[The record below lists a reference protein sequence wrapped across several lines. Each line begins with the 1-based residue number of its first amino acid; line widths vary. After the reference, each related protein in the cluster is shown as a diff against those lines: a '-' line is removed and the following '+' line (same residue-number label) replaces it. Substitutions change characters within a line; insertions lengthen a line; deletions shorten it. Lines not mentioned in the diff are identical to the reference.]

1 MKVKKCWNHLLYA
14 DIIRF
19 FLANIEGENLHIFWT
34 TWRIWTKF
42 SEEMWLVTKKKNRA
56 SPSFLETNFWKNTQ
70 GIYNEPPPS
79 PPSLLR
85 VKEMH
90 FPFILVEKQN
100 HDQANSDTFGK
111 FIIITLTSK
120 NIFTSNLCHQLKI

>member
-42 SEEMWLVTKKKNRA
+42 SEEMWLVTKKTGLHLL
-56 SPSFLETNFWKNTQ
+56 SWKQIFGKTHRGFTMN
-70 GIYNEPPPS
+70 PPPS

-100 HDQANSDTFGK
+100 HDQANSDTLGK

>member
-42 SEEMWLVTKKKNRA
+42 SEEMWLVTKKKQGFTFFLGNK
-56 SPSFLETNFWKNTQ
+56 FLEKHTGDLQWT
-70 GIYNEPPPS
+70 PPL

-85 VKEMH
+85 VKEIH

-100 HDQANSDTFGK
+100 HDQANSDTLGK

>member
-42 SEEMWLVTKKKNRA
+42 SEEMWLVTKKNRA

-70 GIYNEPPPS
+70 GIYNEPPPPS

-100 HDQANSDTFGK
+100 HDQANSDTLGK